1 MPLSHSLGSSPSA
14 MTTPGFPLQSAPE
27 SAQTTNQEGTRIIV
41 PMGFAAQLRAV
52 QEAQQEQ
59 ADRIAKLE
67 QENAD
72 LKDFRDSVVAIT
84 DRVLALEQREAYRAA
99 RRREAVGQLGNMRT
113 LHQEADNGFLLR
125 TTDMQQD
132 DLEGMLGA
140 YGTMLTTAMN
150 NHQHVLGQMRT
161 NGQFPAYTTPV
172 PQTQRILLPI
182 QHRHAYPPEY
192 SEYGFC
198 HAHNMPYCCR
208 VCGK

>member
-1 MPLSHSLGSSPSA
+1 
-14 MTTPGFPLQSAPE
+14 MTAPVFPLQSAPE

-52 QEAQQEQ
+52 QEVQQEQ
-59 ADRIAKLE
+59 SDRIAKLE
-67 QENAD
+67 QENTD
-72 LKDFRDSVVAIT
+72 LKHFRDSVVAIT

-113 LHQEADNGFLLR
+113 LHQEADNGFMLR

-132 DLEGMLGA
+132 DLEGMLVA

-150 NHQHVLGQMRT
+150 NQQHVLGQMRT

-172 PQTQRILLPI
+172 PQTRRILSPM
-182 QHRHAYPPEY
+182 QHRHVYPPEY
-192 SEYGFC
+192 SQHGFC

-208 VCGK
+208 VCGR

>member
-1 MPLSHSLGSSPSA
+1 
-14 MTTPGFPLQSAPE
+14 MTTPRFPLQSAPE
-27 SAQTTNQEGTRIIV
+27 YAQTTNQGGTQIIV

-72 LKDFRDSVVAIT
+72 LKDFRDSVLAIT

-140 YGTMLTTAMN
+140 YGTMLTTVMN

-161 NGQFPAYTTPV
+161 NGQFPAYAIPG
-172 PQTQRILLPI
+172 PQTQRVVAPM
-182 QHRHAYPPEY
+182 QHRHAYPPAY
-192 SEYGFC
+192 SKHGHCY
-198 HAHNMPYCCR
+198 AHNMPYWCR